1 MTVTMTTIKTKW
13 SKSAFFC
20 LSALLATNV
29 YCKSTDALPPKTPQE
44 KTQQTDSTAN
54 NIKPTLEKTVIK
66 KTRTE
71 KIKAMVEEND
81 KNAKI
86 IQTEMNNAHHK
97 KRIMNKNCNIAKNRL
112 QDLMTTPRIKIK
124 QDNGT
129 MRYMTQAEKTQKMK
143 ETREAI
149 KRYCGK
155 Q

>member
-1 MTVTMTTIKTKW
+1 MPIANQQT
-13 SKSAFFC
+13 A
-20 LSALLATNV
+20 LS
-29 YCKSTDALPPKTPQE
+29 PKAVQK
-44 KTQQTDSTAN
+44 KTQQTDSIVNTP
-54 NIKPTLEKTVIK
+54 KPTLEKIVPQ
-66 KTRTE
+66 KTRAE
-71 KIKAMVEEND
+71 KIKAMAEEND